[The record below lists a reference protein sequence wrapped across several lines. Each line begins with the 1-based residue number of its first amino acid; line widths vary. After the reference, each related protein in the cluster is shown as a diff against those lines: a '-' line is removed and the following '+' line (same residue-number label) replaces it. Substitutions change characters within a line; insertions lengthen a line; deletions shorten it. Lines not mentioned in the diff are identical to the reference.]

1 MDISYQEALSVAEA
15 VKLGYMDRLRLFKRD
30 ARLYIAVSATSSL
43 SFGIS
48 NVIFNLYMVEAG
60 FGEDFLGFFLSISM
74 FATAVVAIPAGLFT
88 DRASRKKIVVVSNV
102 VSAIAI
108 ASQYTTLNPI
118 GLILSQVFLGFATAF
133 TQVALSPYITDLSTD
148 EERAHLF
155 GISGGFSLL
164 SVLVGNLAGGF
175 LPGLIYRT
183 LESTGGLVLSYR
195 ITLYVSLIPMLV
207 SVTLISR
214 MTPDKIVSSASR
226 FGLGNVRNWDF
237 IGKYAATVTTV
248 GLGAG
253 MIVLFF
259 NIFFKNEFS
268 ASPELIGVIFGIN
281 TIVLAGGNF
290 LAPALSDRVG
300 KVRTVVITEALS
312 IPFLLMI
319 SWAPYLYLAVIAY
332 VSRTVLMNMA
342 GPVSHAFFMEGLA
355 KEERATANGIVRAGD
370 SLVRGIAANIGGWLL
385 AQKLYRVPYL
395 LVSGLYMLAVI
406 MFFGFFKEKERQ
418 MKALREAHVVEAT
431 TEESFDS
438 T

>member
-1 MDISYQEALSVAEA
+1 MTESA
-15 VKLGYMDRLRLFKRD
+15 KLGYLDRLRLFKRD

-74 FATAVVAIPAGLFT
+74 FATALVAIPAGLFT
-88 DRASRKKIVVVSNV
+88 DRASRKKIVVSSNV

-108 ASQYTTLNPI
+108 AAQYTTLSPI
-118 GLILSQVFLGFATAF
+118 GLIISQVLLGLASAF
-133 TQVALSPYITDLSTD
+133 TQVSLSPYITDLSTD

-164 SVLVGNLAGGF
+164 SVLIGNLAGGF
-175 LPGLIYRT
+175 LPGLIHRALGAVDT
-183 LESTGGLVLSYR
+183 LVLPYR
-195 ITLYVSLIPMLV
+195 ITLYISLLPMAVAVFLV
-207 SVTLISR
+207 SR
-214 MTPDKIVSSASR
+214 MTPDKATSSTIG
-226 FGLGNVRNWDF
+226 FGLDNVKNWDF
-237 IGKYAATVTTV
+237 IGKYSATVTTV

-253 MIVLFF
+253 MIVMFF

-268 ASPELIGVIFGIN
+268 ASPELIGIIFGIN
-281 TIVLAGGNF
+281 TIVLASGNF
-290 LAPALSDRVG
+290 LAPALSDRIG
-300 KVRTVVITEALS
+300 KVKTVVVTQALS

-355 KEERATANGIVRAGD
+355 KEERSTANGIVRAGD

-385 AQKLYRVPYL
+385 AQKMYRLPYL
-395 LVSGLYMLAVI
+395 LVSGLYLLAVI
-406 MFFGFFKEKERQ
+406 LFYGFFKNKERQ
-418 MKALREAHVVEAT
+418 MRALREAQVVEAA
-431 TEESFDS
+431 EEQPFDS